1 MNKYRENVEYY
12 LYNRQKVKESKVLD
26 DQRWSTIIEGIFKK
40 YEGTEMGKLLDLKYD
55 KKVAE
60 QTIFE
65 MLNVEK
71 TTYYVWRNRLIN
83 EITLQAAYLRL
94 IKPF

>member
-1 MNKYRENVEYY
+1 MDVESY
-12 LYNRQKVKESKVLD
+12 LYNRRSLKESQEIRDK
-26 DQRWSTIIEGIFKK
+26 RWSIIIEGIFKK
-40 YEGTEMGKLLDLKYD
+40 YEGTEMGNLLNYKYD
-55 KKVAE
+55 QKLSE
-60 QTIFE
+60 QKIFE
-65 MLNVEK
+65 LLNVEK

>member
-1 MNKYRENVEYY
+1 MNKYRESVEYY

-26 DQRWSTIIEGIFKK
+26 DQKWSTIIEGMFKK
-40 YEGTEMGKLLDLKYD
+40 YEGTEVGKLMQLKYVQ
-55 KKVAE
+55 KLPE
-60 QTIFE
+60 QNIFE

-71 TTYYVWRNRLIN
+71 TTYYVWRNRLVN

>member
-12 LYNRQKVKESKVLD
+12 LYNRIEVKASKELN
-26 DQRWSTIIEGIFKK
+26 DQRWSVIIEGIFKK
-40 YEGTEMGKLLDLKYD
+40 YEGTEVGKLMQLKYVE
-55 KKVAE
+55 KLPE
-60 QTIFE
+60 QNIFE
-65 MLNVEK
+65 LLNVEK
-71 TTYYVWRNRLIN
+71 TTYYVWRSRLVN

>member
-1 MNKYRENVEYY
+1 MNKYREGVEYY
-12 LYNRQKVKESKVLD
+12 LYNRQKVRESKELN
-26 DQRWSTIIEGIFKK
+26 DQRWSVIIEGIFKK
-40 YEGTEMGKLLDLKYD
+40 YEGTEMGNLLFMKYD
-55 KKVAE
+55 QKLTE

-65 MLNVEK
+65 KLNMEK

>member
-1 MNKYRENVEYY
+1 MNKYREGVEYY
-12 LYNRQKVKESKVLD
+12 LYNRQKVRESKELN
-26 DQRWSTIIEGIFKK
+26 DQRWSVIIEGIFKK
-40 YEGTEMGKLLDLKYD
+40 YEGTEMGNLLFMKYD
-55 KKVAE
+55 QKLPE

-65 MLNVEK
+65 KLNMEK

>member
-26 DQRWSTIIEGIFKK
+26 DQRWATIIEGIFKK